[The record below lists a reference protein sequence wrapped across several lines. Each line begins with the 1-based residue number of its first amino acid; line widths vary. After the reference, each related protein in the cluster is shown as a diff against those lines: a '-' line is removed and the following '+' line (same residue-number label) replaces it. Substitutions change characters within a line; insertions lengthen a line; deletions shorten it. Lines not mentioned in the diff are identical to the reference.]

1 MWHFAVEV
9 RMRRTTSEPRHPA
22 ACVAIMLICLAA
34 AQSDVAIA
42 QLPERV
48 DRILRYVP
56 GDDGETY
63 VEFLVPQAGIEL
75 TEFLARLEDETGLRF
90 ELGDSVRRDIEAY
103 GPRTVATTT
112 TPRITL
118 ERLPDML
125 WSVLFENDCVL
136 IQFDRHGELEYLIE
150 LFRPR
155 YECSGHSR
163 YEVMNARELEES
175 VHHETD
181 ARPASTSLWEVS
193 ESWFDAVEPRLRRL
207 VDRDRLSCFSHVSMF
222 GLLELQGHPRELA
235 RILRRIP
242 ESVATREQ
250 PDPLQLY
257 R

>member
-1 MWHFAVEV
+1 
-9 RMRRTTSEPRHPA
+9 
-22 ACVAIMLICLAA
+22 MLICLAA

-56 GDDGETY
+56 GDDGKTY
-63 VEFLVPQAGIEL
+63 VEVLVPQSGIEL
-75 TEFLARLEDETGLRF
+75 TEFLARLEDETGIRF

-118 ERLPDML
+118 ERLPKIL

-136 IQFDRHGELEYLIE
+136 IQFDRHAELEYLIE
-150 LFRPR
+150 LLRPR
-155 YECSGHSR
+155 YECGSPPRCH
-163 YEVMNARELEES
+163 VNARDLEES
-175 VHHETD
+175 FQHETD

-207 VDRDRLSCFSHVSMF
+207 VDRGRISCFSHVSMF
-222 GLLELQGHPRELA
+222 GLLELRGHPRELA